1 MVRFRPAAARE
12 LAEEIRYYNAQYTGR
27 GDRFAAA
34 VERTLRAI
42 AESPLTFTLLYEPDI
57 RSAKVPRFP
66 YRVVYLVVGG
76 DVDVVAVA
84 HAKRRAA
91 YWRRRPKE

>member
-1 MVRFRPAAARE
+1 MIRFRPAAARE
-12 LAEEIRYYNAQYTGR
+12 LAEDVRYYNGQYAGR

-34 VERTLRAI
+34 VEFTLTAI
-42 AESPLTFTLLYEPDI
+42 AESPLTFALLYEPDI

-66 YRVVYLVVGG
+66 YRVVYLVVGD

-91 YWRRRPKE
+91 YWRRRTKE